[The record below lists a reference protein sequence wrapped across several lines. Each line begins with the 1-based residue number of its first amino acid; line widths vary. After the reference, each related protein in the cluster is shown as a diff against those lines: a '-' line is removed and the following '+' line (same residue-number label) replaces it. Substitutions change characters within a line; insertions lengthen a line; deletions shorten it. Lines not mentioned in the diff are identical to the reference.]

1 MTVVALRALG
11 IGDLATAVPAL
22 RGLRAA
28 NPGTPLVLLA
38 PAWLRPL
45 VELTGAVDR
54 VVALPGLDTAAPR
67 LAPPAVAVNLHGRGP
82 RSHHLLA
89 ALHPGR
95 LLGFCGPGCP
105 DGPQWIEQ
113 EHEVHR
119 WCRMLG
125 WYGISAYPGDLDLYE
140 PMPPTPSCGTTIV
153 HPGAKSAERRW
164 PAHRFAQVARRL
176 AAEGHDVVVTGSP
189 RERNLARRVAHG
201 ADLPDSRVL
210 AGRIELGEL
219 AALVASA
226 HLVVCGDTGIAHLA
240 TGYRTPSVV
249 LFGRVSPLLWGPPPN
264 RPQHRTLWH
273 PQAASEP
280 ATHREHATPYPELL
294 AITVDEVL
302 AAAAEVCRTTTLR
315 SGNRAVNAQAR

>member
-11 IGDLATAVPAL
+11 IGDLATSVPAL

-28 NPGTPLVLLA
+28 YPGTPVVLLA

-54 VVALPGLDTAAPR
+54 VVALSGLDTAAPR
-67 LAPPAVAVNLHGRGP
+67 LAPPAVAVNLHGRGS
-82 RSHHLLA
+82 RSHRLLA
-89 ALHPGR
+89 SLRPGR
-95 LLGFCGPGCP
+95 LLGFRGPGFP

-113 EHEVHR
+113 EHEVFR

-125 WYGISAYPGDLDLYE
+125 WYGISAHPGDLDLHE
-140 PMPPTPSCGTTIV
+140 PVTATPICGATIV

-176 AAEGHDVVVTGSP
+176 TAEGHHVVVTGSP
-189 RERNLARRVAHG
+189 RERDLALRVAHDAG
-201 ADLPDSRVL
+201 LPDSRVL
-210 AGRIELGEL
+210 AGRIDLGEL

-226 HLVVCGDTGIAHLA
+226 RLLVCGDTGIAHLA

-264 RPQHRTLWH
+264 RPQHRALWH
-273 PQAASEP
+273 PQATREA
-280 ATHREHATPYPELL
+280 ATHREHATPFPELL

-302 AAAAEVCRTTTLR
+302 VAAADVCQATVR